1 MTEMASPALPT
12 QEEQVTYLK
21 NAWSNLCANRFIL

>member
-21 NAWSNLCANRFIL
+21 NAWSNSRVLGLSL